1 MLAMSSTT
9 IIYKAFDDM
18 GLRQQK
24 FASMVMSVLILEDIL
39 AIVMMVML
47 SAIAGGNNPDGE
59 QMFTSVLRIGF
70 FLVLWFI
77 VGIFAIPL
85 FLRSVRKFINGE
97 TLLIVSL
104 GLCLV
109 WTGGLSLDCV
119 WLHLCRCHARL
130 YEWYAQYPP

>member
-1 MLAMSSTT
+1 MGASPIIATIVIVFAMMMLGISIGHGFGWSKMDCIFLGGMLAMSSTT

-24 FASMVMSVLILEDIL
+24 FAGMVMSVLILEDIL

-59 QMFTSVLRIGF
+59 QMIGSVIKIAF

-85 FLRSVRKFINGE
+85 FSVLYAN
-97 TLLIVSL
+97 
-104 GLCLV
+104 
-109 WTGGLSLDCV
+109 LSTMK
-119 WLHLCRCHARL
+119 
-130 YEWYAQYPP
+130 PF